1 MFQWVS
7 RLQDDTLNATDQQ
20 LWVTEEARGFH
31 TEKKKKKY
39 ADFHKLILEIAVE
52 RLFCVH
58 FLLSFRFDLVCRVN
72 FSCKKQ
78 IFSQL
83 LTLK

>member
-20 LWVTEEARGFH
+20 LWVTEEVGGFH
-31 TEKKKKKY
+31 TEKKKKN

-52 RLFCVH
+52 RLFLCP
-58 FLLSFRFDLVCRVN
+58 FSFKF
-72 FSCKKQ
+72 
-78 IFSQL
+78 
-83 LTLK
+83 